1 MQENRKTEKKN
12 EGKVCSI
19 SAKCGG
25 CQGQKQS
32 YVKTLEAKQKNLN
45 TLLKK
50 YGKVEPI
57 IGMGNPYH
65 YRNKVH
71 GVVSR
76 DRRGNVFTGVYKEGT
91 HYVVPVEECLIEDKK
106 ADEIMQTICKLLK
119 SFKIKVFDEDTGY
132 GLVRHL
138 LIRTGHKSGEIMVT
152 IVTVSPVFPS
162 KNNFVKA
169 LRDIHPEITT
179 VVLNHND
186 RRTSMVLGDKEQVLY
201 GKGYIEDTLCE
212 KVFRI
217 SSKSF
222 YQVNSV
228 QTEILYK
235 TAIDWAGLTGKE
247 TVIDAY
253 CGIGTIGLIASD
265 KAKKVIAVESNKDA
279 VKDAVVNKKLNNV
292 NNIEFYTQDASPF
305 MTKLAAQDVKTD
317 VLFMDPPR
325 SGSTEEFMDAV
336 KVLKPAKV
344 VYISCGPDT
353 LVRDLKYLVKNGYK
367 MSKTVAVDMFSFTDH
382 IESVTLLEW
391 SGKK

>member
-1 MQENRKTEKKN
+1 MQENKRTEKKN
-12 EGKVCSI
+12 DSKVCSI

-32 YVKTLEAKQKNLN
+32 YAKTIETKQKNLN
-45 TLLKK
+45 TLFKK

-57 IGMGNPYH
+57 IGMENPYH

-217 SSKSF
+217 SSRSF

-279 VKDAVVNKKLNNV
+279 VKDAIVNKKLNNV

-305 MTKLAAQDVKTD
+305 MTKLAAQDVKVD

-344 VYISCGPDT
+344 VYISCNPET
-353 LVRDLKYLVKNGYK
+353 LARDLEYLTKGGMYKVKRMQG
-367 MSKTVAVDMFSFTDH
+367 VDLFPWTNHCEM
-382 IESVTLLEW
+382 ICLLTL
-391 SGKK
+391 K

>member
-1 MQENRKTEKKN
+1 MQENKRTEKKN
-12 EGKVCSI
+12 DDKICGI

-32 YVKTLEAKQKNLN
+32 YAKTIEAKQKNLN

-57 IGMGNPYH
+57 IGMENPYH

-76 DRRGNVFTGVYKEGT
+76 DRRGNIFTGVYKEGT

-217 SSKSF
+217 SSRSF

-247 TVIDAY
+247 TIIDAY

-279 VKDAVVNKKLNNV
+279 VKDAIVNKKLNNV
-292 NNIEFYTQDASPF
+292 NNIEFYMQDASPF
-305 MTKLAAQDVKTD
+305 MTKLSAQDVKVD

-344 VYISCGPDT
+344 VYISCNPET
-353 LVRDLKYLVKNGYK
+353 LARDLEYLTKGGMYK
-367 MSKTVAVDMFSFTDH
+367 VNRMQGVDLFPWTNHCEMICLLTSK
-382 IESVTLLEW
+382 
-391 SGKK
+391 

>member
-1 MQENRKTEKKN
+1 MQEKEKKEKQN
-12 EGKVCSI
+12 SNVCKI
-19 SAKCGG
+19 SEKCGG
-25 CQGQKQS
+25 CQGQKLS
-32 YVKTLEAKQKNLN
+32 YMKTLEVKQKTLN
-45 TLLKK
+45 SLLKK
-50 YGKVEPI
+50 FGKIEPI
-57 IGMGNPYH
+57 IGMENPYH

-71 GVVSR
+71 GVVGR
-76 DRRGNVFTGVYKEGT
+76 DRRGNIFTGVYKEGT
-91 HYVVPVEECLIEDKK
+91 HFIVPVKECLIEDKK
-106 ADEIMQTICKLLK
+106 ADEIMNTICCLLK

-132 GLVRHL
+132 GLVRHI

-179 VVLNHND
+179 VVMNHND
-186 RRTSMVLGDKEQVLY
+186 RRTSMVLGDKEQVIY

-222 YQVNSV
+222 YQINSV

-265 KAKKVIAVESNKDA
+265 TAKNVIAVESNKDA

-292 NNIEFYTQDASPF
+292 NNIEFYTQDATPF
-305 MTKLAAQDVKTD
+305 MTKLAAQNVKVD

-325 SGSTEEFMDAV
+325 SGSTEAFMNAV
-336 KVLKPAKV
+336 KVLKPRKI
-344 VYISCGPDT
+344 VYISCNPTT
-353 LVRDLKYLVKNGYK
+353 LSRDLEYLIKGSVYRVEK
-367 MSKTVAVDMFSFTDH
+367 MQGLDLFPWTSHVET
-382 IESVTLLEW
+382 ICLLTR
-391 SGKK
+391 KAQ

>member
-1 MQENRKTEKKN
+1 MQENKRTEKQN
-12 EGKVCSI
+12 DSKVCSI

-32 YVKTLEAKQKNLN
+32 YAKTLEVKQKNLN
-45 TLLKK
+45 ALLKK

-57 IGMGNPYH
+57 IGMENPYH

-76 DRRGNVFTGVYKEGT
+76 DRRGNIFTGVYKEGT
-91 HYVVPVEECLIEDKK
+91 HYVVPVDECLIEDKK

-152 IVTVSPVFPS
+152 IITVSPVFPS

-169 LRDIHPEITT
+169 LREIHPEITT

-217 SSKSF
+217 SSRSF

-235 TAIDWAGLTGKE
+235 MAIDWAGLTGKE

-279 VKDAVVNKKLNNV
+279 VKDAIVNKKLNNAS
-292 NNIEFYTQDASPF
+292 NIEFYTQDASPF
-305 MTKLAAQDVKTD
+305 MTKLATQDVKVD

-344 VYISCGPDT
+344 VYISCNPET
-353 LVRDLKYLVKNGYK
+353 LARDLEYITKGGMYKVKK
-367 MSKTVAVDMFSFTDH
+367 MQGVDLFPWTNHCEMICLLTSK
-382 IESVTLLEW
+382 
-391 SGKK
+391 

>member
-1 MQENRKTEKKN
+1 MQENKRTEKKN
-12 EGKVCSI
+12 DSKVCSI

-32 YVKTLEAKQKNLN
+32 YAKTIETKQKNLN
-45 TLLKK
+45 TLFKK
-50 YGKVEPI
+50 YGKVKPI
-57 IGMGNPYH
+57 IGMENPYH

-106 ADEIMQTICKLLK
+106 ADEIMRTICKLLK

-217 SSKSF
+217 SSRSF

-228 QTEILYK
+228 QTEVLYK

-279 VKDAVVNKKLNNV
+279 VKDAIVNKKLNNV

-305 MTKLAAQDVKTD
+305 MTKLSAQDVKVD

-344 VYISCGPDT
+344 VYISCNPET
-353 LVRDLKYLVKNGYK
+353 LARDLEYLTKGGMYKVKRMQGVDLFPWTSHCE
-367 MSKTVAVDMFSFTDH
+367 MICLLTSK
-382 IESVTLLEW
+382 
-391 SGKK
+391 

>member
-1 MQENRKTEKKN
+1 MQENKRTEKKN
-12 EGKVCSI
+12 DSKVCSI

-32 YVKTLEAKQKNLN
+32 YAKTIETKQKNLN
-45 TLLKK
+45 TLFKK

-57 IGMGNPYH
+57 IGMENPYH

-76 DRRGNVFTGVYKEGT
+76 DRRGNIFTGVYKEGT

-217 SSKSF
+217 SSRSF

-279 VKDAVVNKKLNNV
+279 VKDAIVNKKLNNAS
-292 NNIEFYTQDASPF
+292 NIEFYTQDASPF
-305 MTKLAAQDVKTD
+305 MTKLAIQDVKVD

-325 SGSTEEFMDAV
+325 SGSTEEFVDAV

-344 VYISCGPDT
+344 VYISCNPET
-353 LVRDLKYLVKNGYK
+353 LARDLEYITKGGMYK
-367 MSKTVAVDMFSFTDH
+367 IKKMQGVDLFPWTNHCEMICLLTSK
-382 IESVTLLEW
+382 
-391 SGKK
+391 

>member
-1 MQENRKTEKKN
+1 MQENKRNEKKN
-12 EGKVCSI
+12 DSKVCSI

-32 YVKTLEAKQKNLN
+32 YAKTIETKQKNLN
-45 TLLKK
+45 TLFKK

-57 IGMGNPYH
+57 IGMENPYH

-138 LIRTGHKSGEIMVT
+138 LIRNGHKSGEIMVT

-217 SSKSF
+217 SSRSF

-265 KAKKVIAVESNKDA
+265 KVKKVIAVESNKDA
-279 VKDAVVNKKLNNV
+279 VKDAIVNKKLNNV
-292 NNIEFYTQDASPF
+292 SNIEFYTQDASPF
-305 MTKLAAQDVKTD
+305 MTKLATQDVKVD

-336 KVLKPAKV
+336 KVLKPGKV
-344 VYISCGPDT
+344 VYISCNPET
-353 LVRDLKYLVKNGYK
+353 LARDLEYLTKGGMYKVKRMQGVDLFPWTNHCE
-367 MSKTVAVDMFSFTDH
+367 MICLLTSK
-382 IESVTLLEW
+382 
-391 SGKK
+391 

>member
-1 MQENRKTEKKN
+1 
-12 EGKVCSI
+12 
-19 SAKCGG
+19 
-25 CQGQKQS
+25 
-32 YVKTLEAKQKNLN
+32 
-45 TLLKK
+45 
-50 YGKVEPI
+50 
-57 IGMGNPYH
+57 
-65 YRNKVH
+65 
-71 GVVSR
+71 
-76 DRRGNVFTGVYKEGT
+76 
-91 HYVVPVEECLIEDKK
+91 
-106 ADEIMQTICKLLK
+106 MQTICKLLK

-217 SSKSF
+217 SSRSF

-228 QTEILYK
+228 QTEMLYK

-247 TVIDAY
+247 TIIDAY

-279 VKDAVVNKKLNNV
+279 VKDAIVNKKLNNV
-292 NNIEFYTQDASPF
+292 NNIEFYMQDASPF
-305 MTKLAAQDVKTD
+305 MTKLSAQDVKVD

-344 VYISCGPDT
+344 VYISCNPET
-353 LVRDLKYLVKNGYK
+353 LARDLKYLTKKGYK
-367 MSKTVAVDMFSFTDH
+367 VKRAAGCDMFPFTGSV
-382 IESVTLLEW
+382 ESVCLLEAAE
-391 SGKK
+391 K

>member
-1 MQENRKTEKKN
+1 MQENKRTGKKN
-12 EGKVCSI
+12 DSKVCSI

-32 YVKTLEAKQKNLN
+32 YIKTLDAKQKNLN
-45 TLLKK
+45 ALLKK
-50 YGKVEPI
+50 YGKIEQI
-57 IGMGNPYH
+57 IGMENPYH

-76 DRRGNVFTGVYKEGT
+76 DRRGNIFTGVYKEGT
-91 HYVVPVEECLIEDKK
+91 HYVVPVGECLIEDKK

-169 LRDIHPEITT
+169 LREIHPEITT

-186 RRTSMVLGDKEQVLY
+186 RRTSMVLGEKEQVLY

-217 SSKSF
+217 SSRSF

-279 VKDAVVNKKLNNV
+279 VKDAIVNKKLNNV
-292 NNIEFYTQDASPF
+292 SNIEFYTQDASPF
-305 MTKLAAQDVKTD
+305 MTKLATQDVKVD

-344 VYISCGPDT
+344 VYISCNPET
-353 LVRDLKYLVKNGYK
+353 QARDLKKLTAKDYKVK
-367 MSKTVAVDMFSFTDH
+367 VIQPVDMFPGTKH
-382 IESVTLLEW
+382 IETCVLLTKTSEA
-391 SGKK
+391 

>member
-1 MQENRKTEKKN
+1 MQENKRTEKKN
-12 EGKVCSI
+12 DSKVCSI

-32 YVKTLEAKQKNLN
+32 YAKTLEVKQKNLN
-45 TLLKK
+45 ALLKK

-57 IGMGNPYH
+57 IGMENPYH

-76 DRRGNVFTGVYKEGT
+76 DRRGNIFTGVYKEGT
-91 HYVVPVEECLIEDKK
+91 HYVVPVDECLIEDKK

-169 LRDIHPEITT
+169 LREIHPEITT

-217 SSKSF
+217 SSRSF

-279 VKDAVVNKKLNNV
+279 VKDAIVNKKLNNAS
-292 NNIEFYTQDASPF
+292 NIEFYTQDASPF
-305 MTKLAAQDVKTD
+305 MTKLAIQDVKVD

-344 VYISCGPDT
+344 VYISCNPET
-353 LVRDLKYLVKNGYK
+353 LARDLEYITKGGMYK
-367 MSKTVAVDMFSFTDH
+367 IKKMQGVDLFPWTNHCEMICLLTSK
-382 IESVTLLEW
+382 
-391 SGKK
+391 

>member
-1 MQENRKTEKKN
+1 MQENKRTGKKN
-12 EGKVCSI
+12 DSKVCSI

-32 YVKTLEAKQKNLN
+32 YIKTLDAKQKNLN
-45 TLLKK
+45 ALLKK
-50 YGKVEPI
+50 YGKIEQI
-57 IGMGNPYH
+57 IGMENPYH

-76 DRRGNVFTGVYKEGT
+76 DRRGNIFTGVYKEGT
-91 HYVVPVEECLIEDKK
+91 HYVVPVGECLIEDKK

-169 LRDIHPEITT
+169 LREIHPEITT

-186 RRTSMVLGDKEQVLY
+186 RRTSMVLGEKEQVLY

-217 SSKSF
+217 SSRSF

-279 VKDAVVNKKLNNV
+279 VKDAIVNKKLNNV
-292 NNIEFYTQDASPF
+292 SNIEFYTQDASPF
-305 MTKLAAQDVKTD
+305 MTKLATQDVKVD

-344 VYISCGPDT
+344 VYISCNPET
-353 LVRDLKYLVKNGYK
+353 LERDLEYFTKGGMYKVKRMQGVDLFPWTNHCE
-367 MSKTVAVDMFSFTDH
+367 MICLLTSK
-382 IESVTLLEW
+382 
-391 SGKK
+391 

>member
-1 MQENRKTEKKN
+1 MQENKRTEKKN
-12 EGKVCSI
+12 DSKVCSI

-32 YVKTLEAKQKNLN
+32 YAKTIETKQKNLN
-45 TLLKK
+45 TLFKK

-57 IGMGNPYH
+57 IGMENPYH

-106 ADEIMQTICKLLK
+106 ADEIMRTICKLLK

-217 SSKSF
+217 SSRSF

-228 QTEILYK
+228 QTEVLYK

-279 VKDAVVNKKLNNV
+279 VKDAIVNKKLNNV

-305 MTKLAAQDVKTD
+305 MTKLSAQDVKVD

-344 VYISCGPDT
+344 VYISCNPET
-353 LVRDLKYLVKNGYK
+353 LARDLEYLTKGGMYKVKRMQGVDLFPWTSHCE
-367 MSKTVAVDMFSFTDH
+367 MICLLTSK
-382 IESVTLLEW
+382 
-391 SGKK
+391 

>member
-1 MQENRKTEKKN
+1 MQENRRTEKKN
-12 EGKVCSI
+12 DGKVCSI

-32 YVKTLEAKQKNLN
+32 YAKTLETKQKNLN

-50 YGKVEPI
+50 YGRVEPI
-57 IGMGNPYH
+57 IGMETPYH

-169 LRDIHPEITT
+169 LIDIHPEITT

-217 SSKSF
+217 SSRSF

-279 VKDAVVNKKLNNV
+279 VKDAIVNKKLNNV
-292 NNIEFYTQDASPF
+292 SNIEFYTQDASPF
-305 MTKLAAQDVKTD
+305 MTKLAMQNVKVD

-344 VYISCGPDT
+344 VYISCNPET
-353 LVRDLKYLVKNGYK
+353 LARDLEYLTKGGMYKVKRMQGVDLFPWTSHCE
-367 MSKTVAVDMFSFTDH
+367 MICLLTSK
-382 IESVTLLEW
+382 
-391 SGKK
+391 

>member
-1 MQENRKTEKKN
+1 MQENKRTEKKN
-12 EGKVCSI
+12 DSKVCSI

-32 YVKTLEAKQKNLN
+32 YAKTIETKQKNLN
-45 TLLKK
+45 TLFKK

-57 IGMGNPYH
+57 IGMENPYH

-106 ADEIMQTICKLLK
+106 ADEIMRTICKLLK

-217 SSKSF
+217 SSRSF

-228 QTEILYK
+228 QTEVLYK

-265 KAKKVIAVESNKDA
+265 KANKVIAVESNKDA
-279 VKDAVVNKKLNNV
+279 VKDAIVNKKLNNV

-305 MTKLAAQDVKTD
+305 MTKLSAQDVKVD

-344 VYISCGPDT
+344 VYISCNPET
-353 LVRDLKYLVKNGYK
+353 LARDLEYLTKGGMYKVKRMQGVDLFPWTSHCE
-367 MSKTVAVDMFSFTDH
+367 MICLLTSK
-382 IESVTLLEW
+382 
-391 SGKK
+391 

>member
-1 MQENRKTEKKN
+1 MQENRRTEKKN
-12 EGKVCSI
+12 DSKVCSI

-32 YVKTLEAKQKNLN
+32 YAKTIETKQKNLN
-45 TLLKK
+45 ALLKK

-57 IGMGNPYH
+57 IGMENPYH

-76 DRRGNVFTGVYKEGT
+76 DRRGNIFTGVYKEGT

-138 LIRTGHKSGEIMVT
+138 LIRTGHKSREIMVT

-169 LRDIHPEITT
+169 LREVHPEITT

-217 SSKSF
+217 SSRSF

-279 VKDAVVNKKLNNV
+279 VKDAIVNKKLNNAS
-292 NNIEFYTQDASPF
+292 NIEFYTQDASPF
-305 MTKLAAQDVKTD
+305 MTKLAMQDVKVD

-336 KVLKPAKV
+336 KVLKPQKV
-344 VYISCGPDT
+344 VYISCNPET
-353 LVRDLKYLVKNGYK
+353 LARDLEYLTKGGMYKVKRMQG
-367 MSKTVAVDMFSFTDH
+367 VDLFPWTNHCEM
-382 IESVTLLEW
+382 ICLLTA
-391 SGKK
+391 K

>member
-1 MQENRKTEKKN
+1 MQENKRTEKKN
-12 EGKVCSI
+12 DSKVCSI

-32 YVKTLEAKQKNLN
+32 YAKTIETKQKNLN
-45 TLLKK
+45 TLFKK

-57 IGMGNPYH
+57 IGMENPYH

-106 ADEIMQTICKLLK
+106 ADEIMRTICKLLK

-217 SSKSF
+217 SSRSF

-228 QTEILYK
+228 QT
-235 TAIDWAGLTGKE
+235 
-247 TVIDAY
+247 
-253 CGIGTIGLIASD
+253 
-265 KAKKVIAVESNKDA
+265 
-279 VKDAVVNKKLNNV
+279 
-292 NNIEFYTQDASPF
+292 
-305 MTKLAAQDVKTD
+305 
-317 VLFMDPPR
+317 
-325 SGSTEEFMDAV
+325 
-336 KVLKPAKV
+336 
-344 VYISCGPDT
+344 
-353 LVRDLKYLVKNGYK
+353 
-367 MSKTVAVDMFSFTDH
+367 
-382 IESVTLLEW
+382 
-391 SGKK
+391 

>member
-1 MQENRKTEKKN
+1 MQGNKRTEKRN
-12 EGKVCSI
+12 DSKVCSI

-57 IGMGNPYH
+57 IGMENPYH

-91 HYVVPVEECLIEDKK
+91 HYVVPVDECLIEDKK
-106 ADEIMQTICKLLK
+106 ADEIMQSICKLLK

-138 LIRTGHKSGEIMVT
+138 LIRTGHNSGEIMVT

-169 LRDIHPEITT
+169 LREIHPEITT

-186 RRTSMVLGDKEQVLY
+186 RRTSMVLGEKEQVLY

-217 SSKSF
+217 SSRSF

-279 VKDAVVNKKLNNV
+279 VKDAIVNKKLNNA

-305 MTKLAAQDVKTD
+305 MTKLATQDVKVD

-344 VYISCGPDT
+344 VYISCNPET
-353 LVRDLKYLVKNGYK
+353 LARDLEYLTKDGMYK
-367 MSKTVAVDMFSFTDH
+367 VRRMQGVDLFPWTSHCEM
-382 IESVTLLEW
+382 ICLLTA
-391 SGKK
+391 K

>member
-1 MQENRKTEKKN
+1 MQENKRTEKKN
-12 EGKVCSI
+12 DSKVCSI

-32 YVKTLEAKQKNLN
+32 YAKTIETKQKNLN
-45 TLLKK
+45 TLFKK

-57 IGMGNPYH
+57 IGMENPYH

-106 ADEIMQTICKLLK
+106 ADEIMRTICKLLK

-217 SSKSF
+217 SSRSF

-265 KAKKVIAVESNKDA
+265 KANKVIAVESNKDA
-279 VKDAVVNKKLNNV
+279 VKDAIVNKKLNNV

-305 MTKLAAQDVKTD
+305 MTKLSAQDVKVD

-344 VYISCGPDT
+344 VYISCNPET
-353 LVRDLKYLVKNGYK
+353 LARDLEYLTKGGMYKVKRMQGVDLFPWTSHCE
-367 MSKTVAVDMFSFTDH
+367 MICLLTSK
-382 IESVTLLEW
+382 
-391 SGKK
+391 